1 MQRAVAAVKKPR
13 RQAVGALAV
22 VAADGLL
29 LFRFRRRFRVRRR
42 GGFGIVRGLRRL
54 GVVVGSWCRLCSD
67 LLWPAVVLGL
77 LDFVPW
83 RRALHRRWCAAV
95 GLVLLPVLDL
105 ALAAAVFGSLANIAG
120 LGLTPPWME
129 SSGAPQLAQTQGETK
144 GAPWSDF
151 EQVYELVPAITPI
164 WAELMISSKSIELA
178 G

>member
-1 MQRAVAAVKKPR
+1 M
-13 RQAVGALAV
+13 V

-42 GGFGIVRGLRRL
+42 GGFGIVRGLRGL

-83 RRALHRRWCAAV
+83 RRPLHRRWCAAV

-105 ALAAAVFGSLANIAG
+105 ALAAAVLGGLAKRAMLELGAVWARVVRGAAVGADAGREREGSSHG
-120 LGLTPPWME
+120 RFRCYW
-129 SSGAPQLAQTQGETK
+129 
-144 GAPWSDF
+144 
-151 EQVYELVPAITPI
+151 
-164 WAELMISSKSIELA
+164 
-178 G
+178 